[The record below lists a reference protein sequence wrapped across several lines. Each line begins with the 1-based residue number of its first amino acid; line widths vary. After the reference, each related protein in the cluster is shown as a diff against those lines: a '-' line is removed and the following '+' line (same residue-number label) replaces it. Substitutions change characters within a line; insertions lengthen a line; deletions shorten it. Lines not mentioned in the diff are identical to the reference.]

1 MSRATCICIY
11 VYNYTGAGTD
21 SHARHSMIICTGTRC
36 CPGTVFVYCIIIPW
50 IAQALNEHA
59 LVEVCASHTA
69 VPLSPLRYSLASF
82 ARHQGVVSSLPLLQQ
97 RHRNLPPIC
106 LGVLNCAATAGQ
118 SAPLSKKFI
127 FICLSLIQPFATS
140 VELND

>member
-1 MSRATCICIY
+1 MVGAD
-11 VYNYTGAGTD
+11 TGVSPTWEVWPFWLRTLLHRG
-21 SHARHSMIICTGTRC
+21 RPKLI
-36 CPGTVFVYCIIIPW
+36 FVRNLLYCIIIPW